1 MLVRRRMRSTF
12 EGSVAVNA
20 SRRGVRVAVA
30 LVAGASLLAGCSK
43 AGTERAE
50 RGAGSAPPAA
60 TTQTPGSPSPAAS
73 AISEAHFDVVLKPA
87 GAYKAGEPGKVELV
101 LQAKAP
107 YHSNPEY
114 PYKLTLE
121 ESPGVSYPSKVVARD
136 AVKLE
141 HMQATMTIPFTPT
154 SAGKKKIA
162 GRYSFSVCSEDK
174 CVIEKRDVTLEVEV
188 M

>member
-1 MLVRRRMRSTF
+1 MSSAF
-12 EGSVAVNA
+12 KGSVAWNA
-20 SRRGVRVAVA
+20 GRRGVRAAVV

-43 AGTERAE
+43 AGSDLAE
-50 RGAGSAPPAA
+50 RGAAPAPPAA
-60 TTQTPGSPSPAAS
+60 TTQPPGSPLPAAS
-73 AISEAHFDVVLKPA
+73 AISDAHFDVALKPA
-87 GAYKAGEPGKVELV
+87 GVYKAGEPGKVELV

-107 YHSNPEY
+107 YHCNPEY
-114 PYKLTLE
+114 PYKLMLE

-141 HMQATMTIPFTPT
+141 HMQATMTIPFTPA
-154 SAGKKKIA
+154 SAGKKKVA

-174 CVIEKRDVTLEVEV
+174 CLIEKRDVTLDVEV